1 MEMKWAM
8 ITMCVLFGGM
18 FVGLSVEKYQQN
30 QCRIASVQ
38 AGKSSDD
45 IAKICK

>member
-1 MEMKWAM
+1 MEFKWAM
-8 ITMCVLFGGM
+8 IAMAVLFGSM
-18 FVGLSVEKYQQN
+18 FAGIGVEKYQVN

-38 AGKSSDD
+38 AGKSADD

>member
-8 ITMCVLFGGM
+8 ITLCVLFGGM
-18 FVGLSVEKYQQN
+18 FTGIGVEKYQQN

-38 AGKSSDD
+38 AGKSADD

>member
-1 MEMKWAM
+1 MEFKWAM
-8 ITMCVLFGGM
+8 IAMTVLFGSMFAGM
-18 FVGLSVEKYQQN
+18 GVEKYQQN

-38 AGKSSDD
+38 AGKSADD

>member
-1 MEMKWAM
+1 MEVKWAVIVM
-8 ITMCVLFGGM
+8 VVLFGGM
-18 FVGLSVEKYQQN
+18 FAGLSVEKYQQN

-38 AGKSSDD
+38 AGKSADD

>member
-8 ITMCVLFGGM
+8 IAICVLFGSM
-18 FVGLSVEKYQQN
+18 FAGLGIEKYQQN

-38 AGKSSDD
+38 AGKSADD

>member
-1 MEMKWAM
+1 MEFKWVMIAM
-8 ITMCVLFGGM
+8 IVLFGLM
-18 FVGLSVEKYQQN
+18 LVGVDVERYQVN

-38 AGKSSDD
+38 AGKSADD